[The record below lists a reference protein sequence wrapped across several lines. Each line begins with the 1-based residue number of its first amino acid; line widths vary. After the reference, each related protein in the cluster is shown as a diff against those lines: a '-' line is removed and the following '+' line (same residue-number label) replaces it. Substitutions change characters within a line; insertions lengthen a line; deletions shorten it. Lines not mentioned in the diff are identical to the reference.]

1 MDMTPHP
8 LRAVADL
15 ATDRNRSDL
24 RLVSENDGAYVRI
37 LCDSPALIFK
47 HKADPRDSIDRT
59 DFSAHKRI
67 VLEEEDF
74 ANGPAATLQTIL
86 SYLKHYEG
94 RDLHAPATKPQA
106 GDMT

>member
-1 MDMTPHP
+1 MRMPSHP
-8 LRAVADL
+8 LCAVADL
-15 ATDRNRSDL
+15 AAGQNRSDL
-24 RLVSENDGAYVRI
+24 RLVTENDGAYVRI

-59 DFSAHKRI
+59 DHSAHKRI

-86 SYLKHYEG
+86 SYLRHYEG
-94 RDLHAPATKPQA
+94 RDLHAPSSKPQA

>member
-1 MDMTPHP
+1 
-8 LRAVADL
+8 VADL
-15 ATDRNRSDL
+15 ASSQNRSDL
-24 RLVSENDGAYVRI
+24 RLVNENDGAYVRI

-74 ANGPAATLQTIL
+74 ANGPAVTLQTIL

-94 RDLHAPATKPQA
+94 RDLHAPKSNPPA
-106 GDMT
+106 GDKT

>member
-1 MDMTPHP
+1 MAAAPHP

-15 ATDRNRSDL
+15 AADRSDL

-47 HKADPRDSIDRT
+47 YKADPRDSIDRT
-59 DFSAHKRI
+59 DFSGHKRI
-67 VLEEEDF
+67 VLEDEDF
-74 ANGPAATLQTIL
+74 ANAPAATLQTIL

-94 RDLHAPATKPQA
+94 RDLHAPISKPKS
-106 GDMT
+106 GDLT